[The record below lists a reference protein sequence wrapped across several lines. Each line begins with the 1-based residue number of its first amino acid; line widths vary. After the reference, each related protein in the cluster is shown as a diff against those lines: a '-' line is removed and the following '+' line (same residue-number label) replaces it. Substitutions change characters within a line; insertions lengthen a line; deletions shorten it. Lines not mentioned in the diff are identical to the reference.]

1 MSIYHA
7 IGLTALPHIGG
18 LAGSLITR
26 KQIKTW
32 FEVYLTFNLNISCLI

>member
-7 IGLTALPHIGG
+7 IGLTVLPHIGG
-18 LAGSLITR
+18 FAGGLITR

-32 FEVYLTFNLNISCLI
+32 FEVNMDSYLIFKI